1 MKIEKIIINNYR
13 LLKDLTIDLE
23 EDLSL
28 VIGKNNCGKT
38 SFLSLLEKFLISDSD
53 NFSFDDFNLEYQQ
66 ELKDDIIKETVP
78 DSYNFKLQLRI
89 YIHYNENDASLR
101 NISSL
106 MLNLNPSDNVVVIAF
121 EYSAQY
127 QDFLR
132 LKEDFRIFEEDNKG
146 KDILFFLKKNH
157 KKYFQIYIKALE
169 YNQEGNFVP
178 IADKA
183 TVKRVINF
191 QKIKAKRDVSN
202 VEGTRRASEKTL
214 SKMSSKYWEK
224 ISNNEEKDSTKE
236 LQNQLSETDLKL
248 NDVYGKLFKNVV
260 DKVKR
265 FGGVKQDDS
274 IIKIISTLE
283 EKNILKENTSVMY
296 EHSTHVLPEDYNG
309 LGYLNLISMIFEIEV
324 ILNDFKKTQQK
335 NDLPSDINLLFI
347 EEPEAHTHPQMQYVF
362 IKNIKKLLKEECS
375 GKNGEPAINFQTIIS
390 THSAHITAESD
401 FNDIKYFYRD
411 TPMSVLAKN
420 IKSLEEEYEKDGQR
434 KSFDFLKQYLTLNRS
449 ELFFADKAILIEG
462 DTERILMPAIMKKID
477 LETANDESLPL
488 LSQNISIIEVGN
500 YSQVFERFLNFLGIK
515 ALIVTDLDPIN
526 GTNETKCRVVEG
538 DGTSNS
544 SLKFFFNGKTFEELK
559 KLPFDEKS
567 FSKNG
572 TAAWTVDKN
581 GKLCVVYQTEEEKNK
596 YHAASFE
603 DSFISLN
610 LDFINSNNKKKEFR
624 SLKSS
629 VSLDQKDPYEIANDC
644 IKKKTL
650 FAADIIYFSDDKF
663 KNWEIPGYIK
673 EGLIWLRK

>member
-1 MKIEKIIINNYR
+1 M
-13 LLKDLTIDLE
+13 
-23 EDLSL
+23 
-28 VIGKNNCGKT
+28 
-38 SFLSLLEKFLISDSD
+38 
-53 NFSFDDFNLEYQQ
+53 
-66 ELKDDIIKETVP
+66 
-78 DSYNFKLQLRI
+78 
-89 YIHYNENDASLR
+89 
-101 NISSL
+101 
-106 MLNLNPSDNVVVIAF
+106 
-121 EYSAQY
+121 QY

-169 YNQEGNFVP
+169 YDQESNFVL
-178 IADKA
+178 IGDKA
-183 TVKRVINF
+183 TIKRVINF

-202 VEGTRRASEKTL
+202 VDGTRRASERTL
-214 SKMSSKYWEK
+214 SKMSSRYWEK

-236 LQNQLSETDLKL
+236 LQKQLSETDLKL

-260 DKVKR
+260 EKVKR

-296 EHSTHVLPEDYNG
+296 EHSSHVLPEDYNG

-324 ILNDFKKTQQK
+324 ILNDFKKMQRK

-375 GKNGEPAINFQTIIS
+375 GKDGGPAINLQTIIS

-401 FNDIKYFYRD
+401 FDDIKYFYPD
-411 TPMSVLAKN
+411 TPMSVQAKN
-420 IKSLEEEYEKDGQR
+420 LKGLEEEYEKDGQR
-434 KSFDFLKQYLTLNRS
+434 KNFDFLKQYLTLNRS
-449 ELFFADKAILIEG
+449 ELFFADKAIFIEG

-477 LETANDESLPL
+477 YETAEDEYMPL
-488 LSQNISIIEVGN
+488 MSQNISIIEVGN
-500 YSQVFERFLNFLGIK
+500 YSQVFEKFLNFLGIK
-515 ALIVTDLDPIN
+515 ALIITDIDPVS
-526 GTNETKCRVVEG
+526 GTNDAKCRVIEG

-544 SLKFFFNGKTFEELK
+544 SLKFFYNGKAFEELR

-567 FSKNG
+567 FSNNG
-572 TAAWTVDKN
+572 AAAWTIDKN
-581 GKLCVVYQTEEEKNK
+581 GKLCVVYQTEEGKNK

-610 LDFINSNNKKKEFR
+610 LDFIDNNKKGFR
-624 SLKSS
+624 SLKNIAA
-629 VSLDQKDPYEIANDC
+629 LDTKDPYDIADNC

-673 EGLIWLRK
+673 EGLIWLRE